1 MTICIAA
8 VCDGGQSIVVAADRM
23 FTAGPPVNLE
33 FETAEKKIESVSPSC
48 VALLAGNSAFG
59 TEIMHGAL
67 NGFAGA

>member
-1 MTICIAA
+1 
-8 VCDGGQSIVVAADRM
+8 M

-67 NGFAGA
+67 NWESPDAIR